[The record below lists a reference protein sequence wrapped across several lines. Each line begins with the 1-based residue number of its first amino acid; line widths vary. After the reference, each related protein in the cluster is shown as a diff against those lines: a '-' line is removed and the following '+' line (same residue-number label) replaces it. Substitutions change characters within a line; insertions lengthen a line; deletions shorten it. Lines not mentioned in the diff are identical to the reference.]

1 MKKNIDLI
9 REKLLAAYT
18 YFGAEPDFVME
29 EIEEQL
35 NELDGWPA
43 TELEFEGEVIEGYE
57 LQILSANSE
66 KERFEKDGVPCWKKT
81 SNILYLFVSEQK
93 TDYILHSYDYCEQ
106 EDGKKWWME
115 NEKISFVKLDELE
128 LVGEPDFM

>member
-1 MKKNIDLI
+1 MNKNIDFI

-43 TELEFEGEVIEGYE
+43 TELEFEGEAIEGYE

-66 KERFEKDGVPCWKKT
+66 REHFEKDGMPCWKKT

-106 EDGKKWWME
+106 KDGKKWWME
-115 NEKISFVKLDELE
+115 NERICFTKLDELE